1 MDPNHVRIM
10 AQLIEVGLLE
20 AQMKEST
27 GTRISVSC
35 TVQSEKV
42 RHKFTRT
49 RSRGKITI
57 ESIRGKEQVRMK
69 SEQMC

>member
-1 MDPNHVRIM
+1 M

-42 RHKFTRT
+42 RHTFTRT

-57 ESIRGKEQVRMK
+57 GSYQRKGTGEDEVKKKSSGK

>member
-1 MDPNHVRIM
+1 M

-35 TVQSEKV
+35 IVQSEKV
-42 RHKFTRT
+42 RRKFTRT

-57 ESIRGKEQVRMK
+57 ESYQRKGTGEDEVKKKSSGK

>member
-1 MDPNHVRIM
+1 MDPNRVRIM

-42 RHKFTRT
+42 RH
-49 RSRGKITI
+49 
-57 ESIRGKEQVRMK
+57 
-69 SEQMC
+69 